1 MTLFRRKRERE
12 RSPAS
17 PLEDIPIGSMVD
29 LADTTTF
36 ALSEAVSRT
45 FEVKAVRKYENRGFL
60 RWLYLLENDE
70 EVILGVEKV
79 DEEDYNLAR
88 FVLDSEE
95 EFSEPLPSRI
105 RMNFK
110 DPETGESEEVE
121 YERRGVIE
129 AHMTYL
135 DPDVREEYDVE
146 IHDYLAEDGTI
157 LMVEVSEDWVTYFL
171 GEPISLNDVTVYP
184 KGKGEEL

>member
-1 MTLFRRKRERE
+1 MRRPQTLLLFSGKPSIVDR
-12 RSPAS
+12 
-17 PLEDIPIGSMVD
+17 MVLR
-29 LADTTTF
+29 LADKLFSQLRDVITVEKTDD
-36 ALSEAVSRT
+36 SRVT
-45 FEVKAVRKYENRGFL
+45 IVVRGLNSDIVRRIFEVVR
-60 RWLYLLENDE
+60 
-70 EVILGVEKV
+70 EV
-79 DEEDYNLAR
+79 
-88 FVLDSEE
+88 EE
-95 EFSEPLPSRI
+95 EFNEPLPSRI
-105 RMNFK
+105 RMNFE

-157 LMVEVSEDWVTYFL
+157 LMVEISGNWVTYFL